1 MRAALASGAMEQAVQ
16 VLKVE
21 LEVVEDLAMCTSVI
35 HGYRQTMVESLGQR
49 TYTVVYK

>member
-1 MRAALASGAMEQAVQ
+1 MVLAAQ
-16 VLKVE
+16 VLKAE

-49 TYTVVYK
+49 TYSVVYK